1 MRIATA
7 LAIAGL
13 AASAGAAEGP
23 KRIKIAVMDLGGFG
37 MEEGQRALLS
47 EVALTSAGGS
57 SKVETIGKSD
67 IAAMLGFEKQK
78 QMMGCGDDFS
88 CIAEVGG
95 ALGVEYM
102 ITGSVG
108 AIGELHRVDVKLVE
122 VRKARVAAR
131 AGETVSGGVE
141 ELVAAVQ
148 RSVRQVLLP
157 LDPDLAPPEVETRRL
172 TGRKRRALWVGGAGL
187 ACLAGGATLGL
198 LARSSYQEM
207 EDASA
212 AQDLDAYDAAE
223 SDLRTRSIAADSLL
237 GVGVV
242 AAGVGTWL
250 WFTDGRPAPVAVA
263 PVDGGALVFVNGRL
277 P

>member
-1 MRIATA
+1 MRLIAA
-7 LAIAGL
+7 CIVAGL
-13 AASAGAAEGP
+13 AWTASAGEGS
-23 KRIKIAVMDLGGFG
+23 KRVKLAVMDLGGFG
-37 MEEGQRALLS
+37 LEEGQRALLS
-47 EVALTSAGGS
+47 EVALTAAGA
-57 SKVETIGKSD
+57 SKRIETIGRSD

-141 ELVAAVQ
+141 DLVAAVQ
-148 RSVRQVLLP
+148 RSVRQVLLS
-157 LDPDLAPPEVETRRL
+157 LDPDLAPLEAEPRRM
-172 TGRKRRALWVGGAGL
+172 TARKRKALWVGGAGL

-212 AQDLDAYDAAE
+212 AQDLDAYDAAKA
-223 SDLRTRSIAADSLL
+223 DLRTRAIAADSLL

-242 AAGVGTWL
+242 AAGIGTWL
-250 WFTDGRPAPVAVA
+250 WFTEGRPAPVVVA
-263 PVDGGALVFVNGRL
+263 PVGGGAVVVVNGRL

>member
-1 MRIATA
+1 MRPIAA
-7 LAIAGL
+7 WIAVGL
-13 AASAGAAEGP
+13 AVNASAAEAP
-23 KRIKIAVMDLGGFG
+23 KRIKVAVMDLGGFG
-37 MEEGQRALLS
+37 VEEGQRALLS
-47 EVALTSAGGS
+47 EVALTAAGGS
-57 SKVETIGKSD
+57 KKVETIGKSD
-67 IAAMLGFEKQK
+67 VAAMLGFEKQK

-88 CIAEVGG
+88 CIAELGG

-108 AIGELHRVDVKLVE
+108 AIGQLHRVDVKLVE
-122 VRKARVAAR
+122 VRKARIAAR
-131 AGETVSGGVE
+131 SGETVSGGVE

-157 LDPDLAPPEVETRRL
+157 LDPDLAPPEAETRRL
-172 TGRKRRALWVGGAGL
+172 TARKKRALWVGGAGL
-187 ACLAGGATLGL
+187 AFLAGGATLGL

-212 AQDLDAYDAAE
+212 AQDLDAYDAAK

-237 GVGVV
+237 GVGLV

-263 PVDGGALVFVNGRL
+263 PVGGGAVVVVNGRL